1 LNGWKGGSASGKALV
16 DNTLRQVPVPEFRS
30 EVADIAR
37 PLGSDRQDG
46 MLGVSTDL
54 VVQPTGNVATQNHFL
69 QKNSSNIRNQVAG
82 VPANIGLM
90 TVTSNAA

>member
-1 LNGWKGGSASGKALV
+1 
-16 DNTLRQVPVPEFRS
+16 
-30 EVADIAR
+30 
-37 PLGSDRQDG
+37 

-54 VVQPTGNVATQNHFL
+54 VVQPTGNVATQSHFL